1 MFIEKHLKKQC
12 FPYRGKY
19 WFRNIVEI
27 PHFIKEIFFLIRHG
41 YYSDDVWNID
51 AWFLRNLP
59 SLLERYEN
67 NRQGEAVIFDGIP
80 ISTDTDADGNIT
92 NQYVL
97 DAPAALKQ
105 IQELRL
111 SPQLEHDLI
120 ISFNIY
126 RQAYEYY
133 EFNDKMFHLI
143 VNKMIMLAKRFEDEY
158 WVGSVEETKNDL
170 LKLFSFCFFDLWD

>member
-1 MFIEKHLKKQC
+1 MFIDKHLKKQC

-27 PHFIKEIFFLIRHG
+27 PFFIKEIFFLIRHG
-41 YYSDDVWNID
+41 YYSDDIWNID

-59 SLLERYEN
+59 SLLERCEN
-67 NRQGEAVIFDGIP
+67 NRQGEAVIFKGIP
-80 ISTDTDADGNIT
+80 ISTDADTGI

-126 RQAYEYY
+126 RQAYGYY

-143 VNKMIMLAKRFEDEY
+143 VNKMIALAKRFEDDY

-170 LKLFSFCFFDLWD
+170 LKLFSFCFFYLWD

>member
-1 MFIEKHLKKQC
+1 MFIDRHLTRQC
-12 FPYRGKY
+12 FPYKGKY

-27 PHFIKEIFFLIRHG
+27 PHFIKEILFLIRHG

-51 AWFLRNLP
+51 DWFLRNLP
-59 SLLERYEN
+59 SLLEKYEKD
-67 NRQGEAVIFDGIP
+67 RQGEAVIFDGIP
-80 ISTDTDADGNIT
+80 ISTDADTDTG
-92 NQYVL
+92 QCVL
-97 DAPAALKQ
+97 NVPAALKQ

-120 ISFNIY
+120 ISFNVY
-126 RQAYEYY
+126 RHAYEYY

-143 VNKMIMLAKRFEDEY
+143 VNKIIMLAKKFEYEY

-170 LKLFSFCFFDLWD
+170 LKLFSFCFFHLWD